1 MQSTIDKILVVIN
14 ECKDPIK
21 DTKARL
27 VRDDALTILAKEF
40 SHMDR
45 DEFEDLGRN
54 QDERDALSWFYT
66 RFIQFKKVAAHGE
79 IRKEK

>member
-1 MQSTIDKILVVIN
+1 MQSTIDKILLVIN

-27 VRDDALTILAKEF
+27 VRDDALTILGKEF
-40 SHMDR
+40 SHMER
-45 DEFEDLGRN
+45 EEFEALGRN

-66 RFIQFKKVAAHGE
+66 RFVQFKKVAAHGE
-79 IRKEK
+79 IRKDE